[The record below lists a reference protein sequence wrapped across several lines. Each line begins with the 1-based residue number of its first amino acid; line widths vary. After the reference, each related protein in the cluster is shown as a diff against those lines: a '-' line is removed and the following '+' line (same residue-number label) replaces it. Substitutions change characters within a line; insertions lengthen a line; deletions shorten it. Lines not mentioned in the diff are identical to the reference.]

1 MSDQQITEHVEEE
14 DALTLLPG
22 APHTQGH
29 NSGRPISWLGTSIT
43 IVGFVVGGIAF
54 VPEPHWIPFWIG
66 AGVAIVGCFILLF
79 SKAMSTDWY

>member
-1 MSDQQITEHVEEE
+1 MAEQATGTVEGTG
-14 DALTLLPG
+14 AAGTLAHGP
-22 APHTQGH
+22 AHMVH
-29 NSGRPISWLGTSIT
+29 NPGRPISWIGTSIV

-66 AGVAIVGCFILLF
+66 AGVAIVGLLVLAF